1 MLDLSLTIAPTFL
14 KVWLWNNNFQSLKWS
29 FGPHLMHSQ
38 AFIKWNHE
46 NSKTLGASRI
56 TNAIKMSWQD
66 NSLSL
71 SPQFSR
77 KSQGAVFSGF
87 SPLSGW
93 APTRV
98 WLWPVGRPRPNW
110 VAGSTFGRAH
120 APKSSRQAR
129 PRQCADST
137 RPKTIFCTLS
147 SLNRNSKFLQS
158 ESEKWRPVDHVRLR
172 QIALSNCQIA
182 LYYIICKSLL
192 WYFMHWYCRNDSQ
205 KLCIVLFC
213 PVQNRTYDIGCHLLM
228 TKTKTQRMF
237 IIFTKIVK
245 FSPPQIVNQD
255 FPLNYYIFTKNC
267 PPNSKFS
274 LFFPVISDKFRSV
287 YFGLVTIGR

>member
-1 MLDLSLTIAPTFL
+1 MPSKCLGKTILSHSLPNFPENH
-14 KVWLWNNNFQSLKWS
+14 KVLFFWFFPSERR
-29 FGPHLMHSQ
+29 P
-38 AFIKWNHE
+38 
-46 NSKTLGASRI
+46 
-56 TNAIKMSWQD
+56 
-66 NSLSL
+66 
-71 SPQFSR
+71 
-77 KSQGAVFSGF
+77 
-87 SPLSGW
+87 
-93 APTRV
+93 V

-172 QIALSNCQIA
+172 QSALSNCQIA
-182 LYYIICKSLL
+182 LYCIICKSLL

-267 PPNSKFS
+267 PPNRNSPFS
-274 LFFPVISDKFRSV
+274 SLSYQINFAQFI
-287 YFGLVTIGR
+287 LVWLPSEDNWILNRNRDIDEAPYI